1 MTSSLTARPS
11 PAGYRTAHR
20 LFRLAERFSLP
31 VVTLVDTVGA
41 WPSFAAEQAGAAEAI
56 ATNLTA
62 MAGLETPIVSVV
74 LGEGGSG
81 GALGLAMGNK
91 IAMLSQVSVC
101 PQRDRP
107 YAPWWGLGSD

>member
-1 MTSSLTARPS
+1 MMWAPFLNYSDDQLQQ
-11 PAGYRTAHR
+11 
-20 LFRLAERFSLP
+20 LAQFQIFL
-31 VVTLVDTVGA
+31 TLVASIGLRMTPPSYTLATMMTVLLMCIPFIG
-41 WPSFAAEQAGAAEAI
+41 
-56 ATNLTA
+56 L
-62 MAGLETPIVSVV
+62 GLETPIVSVV

-91 IAMLSQVSVC
+91 IAMLSQVSAC